1 LYFLKYKIEN
11 SEEFLTVATTR
22 PETIFGDVAICINPN
37 DEKYSHLKGK
47 KVIVPI
53 VNRVIPIIEDDYVD
67 IEFGTG
73 ALKITPAHDIND
85 YEIGQKFNLPIIDS
99 LDDDANLNEHGLHYQ
114 RKDSLIEHVFGGVNP
129 QGCEV
134 TSFKT
139 PSTKEYG
146 HDFLWR
152 NYQAL
157 PEKGKIGIFNR
168 SHYESVLVCKVH
180 PEYNLSEKVWDNV
193 EQINDKFWKNRYESI
208 RDFEKHLARNGT
220 KIVKIFLHVSPEEQ
234 KQRFLDRINEEDKNW
249 KFSAADLKE
258 RARFGDYM
266 EAYEEAINETS
277 KEHAPWF
284 VVPAD
289 KKWFARLTALQ
300 IIIDAL
306 EDMNLKYP
314 ELPENEKTALEEA
327 KKQLENEK

>member
-1 LYFLKYKIEN
+1 M
-11 SEEFLTVATTR
+11 
-22 PETIFGDVAICINPN
+22 
-37 DEKYSHLKGK
+37 
-47 KVIVPI
+47 
-53 VNRVIPIIEDDYVD
+53 
-67 IEFGTG
+67 
-73 ALKITPAHDIND
+73 
-85 YEIGQKFNLPIIDS
+85 
-99 LDDDANLNEHGLHYQ
+99 DAAG
-114 RKDSLIEHVFGGVNP
+114 KDSLIEHVFGGVNP

-134 TSFKT
+134 TSFKA
-139 PSTKEYG
+139 PSSKEYG
-146 HDFLWR
+146 FDFIWR
-152 NYQAL
+152 HYTAL

-180 PEYNLSEKVWDNV
+180 PEYNLSEKVWKSVD
-193 EQINDKFWKNRYESI
+193 EINENFWQNRYESI

-314 ELPENEKTALEEA
+314 ELPENEKKALEEA